1 MSKCKTVQDENK
13 IEKITVK
20 TKDGSVEI
28 QPRAIMTQERT
39 DETPD

>member
-20 TKDGSVEI
+20 TRTGQVEI
-28 QPRAIMTQERT
+28 PKRVIPKTAK
-39 DETPD
+39 